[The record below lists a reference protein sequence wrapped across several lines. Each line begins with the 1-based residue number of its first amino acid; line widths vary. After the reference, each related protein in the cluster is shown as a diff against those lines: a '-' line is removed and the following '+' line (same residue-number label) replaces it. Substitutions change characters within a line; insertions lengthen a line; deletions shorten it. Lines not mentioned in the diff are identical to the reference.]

1 MYFHLERS
9 QRNPK
14 LWSERFLLPFFLTT
28 LNWLCFCASE
38 LISCFCPARWIPA
51 AWLEFQF
58 QIVEGHLSLYTHTHT
73 HAHTW
78 LTQYKQWQE
87 TNSFKGHV
95 EWECVYVWYCA
106 CEKRDGNACKSLKGH
121 LWLHRGGS
129 VDVIAG
135 PCYLGRRHWSCLWWI
150 QLKIWNKK
158 SQFAFQ
164 TGLYINRVQGPFHPL
179 PLSV

>member
-1 MYFHLERS
+1 M
-9 QRNPK
+9 
-14 LWSERFLLPFFLTT
+14 
-28 LNWLCFCASE
+28 
-38 LISCFCPARWIPA
+38 
-51 AWLEFQF
+51 
-58 QIVEGHLSLYTHTHT
+58 
-73 HAHTW
+73 
-78 LTQYKQWQE
+78 
-87 TNSFKGHV
+87 
-95 EWECVYVWYCA
+95 EWECLYIWYCA

-179 PLSV
+179 PLCSQCDGAVKSFVMWRFWTIHMHGIYAVVVGEGIWAREQKNLIWFIGISGFYETYQF